1 MKKGGLTA
9 RISVAIWG
17 VPLILGVTFFGGIPL
32 IGLIFVLIILGQ
44 IEYYKLQL
52 KIGQKPLITIG
63 ICCGIVV
70 YAAWFISLFTVLTA
84 LIGSFLLIAIV
95 GTLRNR
101 THVDIATTFTGIMYL
116 PVLIGIFPVI
126 RAARFPGIDEVV
138 DGRWIAICIWAAIWI
153 GDTAA
158 YGIGKCAGK
167 TPLAKRIS
175 PKKTVEGFIAGVIGA
190 VLAGMAFWL
199 LDLIQLEFALVV
211 GVTAGFI
218 GQLGDLVESKVKR
231 EADVKDSSNFLPGHG
246 GIFDRF
252 DSLAATTPTVAI
264 YLALRGFIQV

>member
-126 RAARFPGIDEVV
+126 RAARFPGIDEGAHNQRKDLV
-138 DGRWIAICIWAAIWI
+138 
-153 GDTAA
+153 
-158 YGIGKCAGK
+158 
-167 TPLAKRIS
+167 
-175 PKKTVEGFIAGVIGA
+175 GA
-190 VLAGMAFWL
+190 VAGEDHFLFHSEGIRCRPTETSRHRVGIETQPRHVASRKRLPDGLAGRIGVLIRVELDVPL
-199 LDLIQLEFALVV
+199 LLGLLARHIGGHVVNRFAKKAHFFL
-211 GVTAGFI
+211 
-218 GQLGDLVESKVKR
+218 
-231 EADVKDSSNFLPGHG
+231 SNLT
-246 GIFDRF
+246 
-252 DSLAATTPTVAI
+252 STE
-264 YLALRGFIQV
+264 